1 MLVVDVLFLF
11 GFQHWRLRGFLGLI
25 IHGVVRRAG
34 AFIRLF
40 SYPRTD
46 SLIRVSAR
54 PLSKRKLGL
63 VNLNGLLD
71 VIDALINLDFTDS
84 SQNNNFVSDFGVGI
98 QNVDELVPFD
108 AEELG
113 VDDTLC
119 FKRSLCVEEDSDLS
133 KVAPAEH
140 GFEGQIGKLRLRV
153 PFDLQLEDH
162 FAFD

>member
-1 MLVVDVLFLF
+1 M
-11 GFQHWRLRGFLGLI
+11 
-25 IHGVVRRAG
+25 
-34 AFIRLF
+34 
-40 SYPRTD
+40 
-46 SLIRVSAR
+46 
-54 PLSKRKLGL
+54 
-63 VNLNGLLD
+63 NLNGLLD